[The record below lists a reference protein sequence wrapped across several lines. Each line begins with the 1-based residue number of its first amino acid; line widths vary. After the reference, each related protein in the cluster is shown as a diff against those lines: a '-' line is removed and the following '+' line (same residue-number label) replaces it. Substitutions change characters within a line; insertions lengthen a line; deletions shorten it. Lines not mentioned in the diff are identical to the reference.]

1 MNKLKK
7 YMRLTNII
15 AICIIVVVFS
25 LFICGYYDIDFVF
38 LTKPFIDVAPQYMS
52 DTMIIWLLILAVLS
66 CGILELNLQLED
78 ALTKFSN
85 KKKS

>member
-7 YMRLTNII
+7 YMKLANII
-15 AICIIVVVFS
+15 AICVIVVVFS

-38 LTKPFIDVAPQYMS
+38 LTKPFIDVEPQYMS
-52 DTMIIWLLILAVLS
+52 DTMSIWLLILAVLS

-78 ALTKFSN
+78 AFE
-85 KKKS
+85 